1 MKTAKEIINGLPLNM
16 NDVAR
21 LAAEEAEELGERSQ
35 GLGRVEMLCLLRRV
49 VRAGV
54 EAVRA
59 AEHTVSFEE
68 AAWASVAAR
77 AGRRATTLRDLRH
90 FVRRMLRVEGIAQR
104 PLRAMSTKECREL
117 LEQAFG
123 SSNHS
128 FNKGRTILHSIFA
141 YGLRREWCGE
151 NPAARIETRRV
162 QEKEIVPLKTEEVQR
177 LEQAAQ
183 LPEHRDMQLSLH
195 LMLYSGVRPAEVCRL
210 SIRHI
215 RLNEGR
221 VIIPAHSSKTGGGR
235 VIPLR
240 RKKKLQGIP
249 LSIPR
254 NWQKRWR
261 ALRRAAGFTHWQAD
275 VCRHT
280 FASYH
285 AAYFRDLPELQL
297 EMGHRSTDLLRT
309 RYLNLPKIAHAKAYW
324 QAG

>member
-1 MKTAKEIINGLPLNM
+1 MKTAKEIINGLSLNM

-21 LAAEEAEELGERSQ
+21 LAAEAAEELGERSQ

-77 AGRRATTLRDLRH
+77 AGRRVTTLRDLRH

-104 PLRAMSTKECREL
+104 PLRAMSTKECRE
-117 LEQAFG
+117 
-123 SSNHS
+123 
-128 FNKGRTILHSIFA
+128 
-141 YGLRREWCGE
+141 
-151 NPAARIETRRV
+151 
-162 QEKEIVPLKTEEVQR
+162 
-177 LEQAAQ
+177 

-309 RYLNLPKIAHAKAYW
+309 RYLNLPKIANAKAYW